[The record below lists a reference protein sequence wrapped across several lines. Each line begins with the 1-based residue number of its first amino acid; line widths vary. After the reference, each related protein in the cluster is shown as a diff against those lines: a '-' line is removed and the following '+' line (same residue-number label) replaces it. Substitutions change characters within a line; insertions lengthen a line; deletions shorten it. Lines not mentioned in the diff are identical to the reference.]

1 MGGLA
6 WVPWA
11 WGVRRVGG
19 AYRTHLQ
26 APEGSRCGAGIQRV
40 SIYSEPAGCPEPCCP
55 WC

>member
-19 AYRTHLQ
+19 AYGTHLQ
-26 APEGSRCGAGIQRV
+26 APEGSRCGAGIQRE
-40 SIYSEPAGCPEPCCP
+40 YLL
-55 WC
+55 